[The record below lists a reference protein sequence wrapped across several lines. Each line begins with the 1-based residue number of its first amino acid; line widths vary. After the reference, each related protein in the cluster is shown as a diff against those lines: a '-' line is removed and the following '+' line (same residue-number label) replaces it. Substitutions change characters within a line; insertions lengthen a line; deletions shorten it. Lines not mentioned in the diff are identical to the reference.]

1 MPTEP
6 AIDNVSRLQRS
17 SRDIA
22 TLPTVLA
29 RWLSTVLPA
38 ARCLQSLWKA
48 AWTRRACRRKP

>member
-6 AIDNVSRLQRS
+6 AIDNVSDSNVLA
-17 SRDIA
+17 A
-22 TLPTVLA
+22 TLPLCDGARALA
-29 RWLSTVLPA
+29 VDGAAA